1 MQRHRRRA
9 RGVLV
14 TCTTF
19 QALVVL
25 ACGLLAAPPA
35 AKAQQPAKIPRVGLL
50 RPGSTPDPYVDAFRQ
65 GLRDLGYIEGQTIAI
80 EYRWAEGS
88 PARLPSLAAE
98 LVQLKVDVIVTQGEL
113 ATRAV
118 KEATSTIPIV
128 MAFSGDPVQAG
139 LVASL
144 GRPGG
149 NVTGQSSLVPELTA
163 KRLQLLKEVVPKVSR
178 VAILF
183 NPNLSI
189 ALSVKEAQA
198 AARTLGLKVHP
209 VEVRTPDEL
218 GRAFDTIT
226 KERAQAL
233 LLFGDPFTITH
244 ERRILD
250 LAAKRRLPTISVF
263 KEFAD
268 RGGLMSYGPNLL
280 DSFRRAATYV
290 DKILKGTKPADLP
303 VEQPT
308 RFVLAINMKTAKAL
322 GLTIPPSVLI
332 RADQV
337 IQ

>member
-1 MQRHRRRA
+1 MMLSL
-9 RGVLV
+9 GI
-14 TCTTF
+14 
-19 QALVVL
+19 
-25 ACGLLAAPPA
+25 LAAPPA
-35 AKAQQPAKIPRVGLL
+35 AGAQQPAKVPRVGLL
-50 RPGSTPDPYVDAFRQ
+50 RPGSPPDPYVEAFRQ
-65 GLRDLGYIEGQTIAI
+65 GLRDLGYVEGQTIAL

-98 LVQLKVDVIVTQGEL
+98 LVQLKVDVILTTGEL
-113 ATRAV
+113 PTRAV

-128 MAFSGDPVQAG
+128 MASSGDPVQAG

-198 AARTLGLKVHP
+198 AAPTLGLVVHP
-209 VEVRTPDEL
+209 VAVRTPDEL

-233 LLFGDPFTITH
+233 LLFGDPFTVTH
-244 ERRILD
+244 GRRILD
-250 LAAKRRLPTISVF
+250 FAAKRRLPTISVF
-263 KEFAD
+263 KEAVE
-268 RGGLMSYGPNLL
+268 RGGLMSYGPNPL
-280 DSFRRAATYV
+280 DQSRRAATYV
-290 DKILKGTKPADLP
+290 DKILKGAKPADLP

-308 RFVLAINMKTAKAL
+308 RFALVINMKTAKVL